1 MSLDQAKLEAFTGL
15 VVGDMAAAASGMM
28 TNLGHKLGLYKAMA
42 GAGPLTAAQLSKST
56 NMRERYV
63 LEWLN
68 NQVAGRYLDYDPTGR
83 TYAMSEEQAMVLAD
97 PSSPVFL
104 APGFDVV
111 SSLWL
116 DEDKVAGAFK
126 TGTGI
131 GWHEH
136 NERLFSGTEALF
148 RPGYRANL
156 VGSWIPALTG
166 VEAALKRGGSVADIG
181 CGHGASTIVMA
192 KAFPKSRFVG
202 SDYHDGSIA
211 VARQRAEEAG
221 VADRVSFEVA
231 PASGFSGDSYDLIC
245 FMDCFHDLGDPEGAA
260 RHARAALSAAGSVLL
275 VEPFA
280 GDHVE
285 DNIGPVG
292 RLFYAA
298 STAICTPNSLSQDV
312 GLGLGAQAGEE
323 KLTAVLIDA
332 GFTAV
337 RRAAETPFNLIME
350 ARH

>member
-1 MSLDQAKLEAFTGL
+1 MSLDQAKLEAFAGQ
-15 VVGDMAAAASGMM
+15 VVSDMAAAASGMM

-42 GAGPLTAAQLSKST
+42 GAGPMTASQLSKRT
-56 NMRERYV
+56 NTRERYV

-68 NQVAGRYLDYDPTGR
+68 NQVAGRYLDYDAKAR
-83 TYAMSEEQAMVLAD
+83 RYAMSEEQAMVLAD

-111 SSLWL
+111 SSMWL

-126 TGTGI
+126 TGDGI

-148 RPGYRANL
+148 RPDYQANL
-156 VGSWIPALTG
+156 VASWIPALTG
-166 VEAALKRGGSVADIG
+166 IEAILRRGGSVADIG

-192 KAFPKSRFVG
+192 KAFPKSHFVG
-202 SDYHDGSIA
+202 SDYHEGSIA
-211 VARQRAEEAG
+211 IARQRAEDAG
-221 VADRVSFEVA
+221 VADRVRFEVA
-231 PASGFSGDSYDLIC
+231 GASSFTGDGYDLIC

-260 RHARAALSAAGSVLL
+260 RHARKALSRAGSILL

-298 STAICTPNSLSQDV
+298 STAICTPNSLSQEV
-312 GLGLGAQAGEE
+312 GLGLGAQAGEARLAE
-323 KLTAVLIDA
+323 VLKTA
-332 GFTAV
+332 GFTTV
-337 RRAAETPFNLIME
+337 RRATETPFNLVIE
-350 ARH
+350 AQA